1 MSLSINSKHEFN
13 QYRLRNPFEVS
24 FVTQRFQILPLY
36 AFEYPSHKILPFC
49 YSELTLAAVGES
61 YEHLQTESALF
72 VYLWVSMMFLDE
84 QIKADGIYF
93 HFFPYLFI
101 TVIIKRI
108 LTGKHKRDISIKLL

>member
-1 MSLSINSKHEFN
+1 MQIKYTHLFKGYSKNHQTTKAN
-13 QYRLRNPFEVS
+13 ISQL
-24 FVTQRFQILPLY
+24 TQRFQILPLY

-84 QIKADGIYF
+84 QIKADGIF
-93 HFFPYLFI
+93 Q
-101 TVIIKRI
+101 
-108 LTGKHKRDISIKLL
+108 GKNRKLLDGNG